1 MSSIPDPGGSHLLW
15 CRNRWAP
22 ALEPVLRNT
31 ETPRQGEAWVLHL
44 EGDPSSL
51 QPEEVHT
58 QLQRPRTAK
67 HKHIKFKKIP
77 RDWPGITDCFSFY
90 FSLNVSSL
98 PSHPPSLPSF
108 LFPELNSEPFFLEA
122 SVRSW
127 KFKLCGTS
135 GDGSP
140 EIQEGD
146 FSLTGKFDTLMS
158 CDHRRSLD
166 SQARRPGAE
175 VRVEHG
181 LVSVIHL
188 GGSLAISCQLSSLWD
203 LLTDLFPA
211 TWLCLEAISSFH
223 FSELRK
229 APG

>member
-1 MSSIPDPGGSHLLW
+1 MSSIPGPGGSHLLW
-15 CRNRWAP
+15 CRNHWAP

-77 RDWPGITDCFSFY
+77 GDWQGITDYFSFY

-108 LFPELNSEPFFLEA
+108 LPFPELNSEPFFLEA
-122 SVRSW
+122 LVHSW
-127 KFKLCGTS
+127 KFKPCGTS

-146 FSLTGKFDTLMS
+146 FFSLNGKFDTLMS

-166 SQARRPGAE
+166 SQAKMSWCWGSGGTRS
-175 VRVEHG
+175 G
-181 LVSVIHL
+181 LCDSSWGLFGNKLPAVFSLRSSYRSVPCNLALPWGHL
-188 GGSLAISCQLSSLWD
+188 FLP
-203 LLTDLFPA
+203 F
-211 TWLCLEAISSFH
+211 
-223 FSELRK
+223 LR
-229 APG
+229 A